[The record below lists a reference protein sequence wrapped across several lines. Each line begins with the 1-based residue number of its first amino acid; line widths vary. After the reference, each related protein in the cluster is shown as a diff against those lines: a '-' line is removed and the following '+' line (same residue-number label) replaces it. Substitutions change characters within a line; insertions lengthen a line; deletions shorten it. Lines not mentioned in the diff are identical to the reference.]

1 MSLSPQDRERLKA
14 TAAFSQWRVTARP
27 DQLPPE
33 GNWRTAYL
41 RGGRGSGKTWSGAHI
56 LAEWILGDPE
66 PGEWG
71 IVAPTFEDG
80 WATCVEGPSGI
91 LNALGTNAV
100 EVKQRK
106 SPLVAFWNRSW
117 GELRFHNGHLIR
129 VASADDGGLRIQGKN
144 LKGAWADEIGL
155 WDKWQTAW
163 TESLGY
169 AVRLGRA
176 QIVVTG
182 TPKASRKAK
191 ALVKMLL
198 DDPNIP
204 VRRLRTLDNA
214 ANLSPAFFM
223 EVVGRAK
230 GTRLERQELEGELI
244 EDVEGALWTA
254 DIIDRNRISFKELP
268 DLDRIVVAIDPA
280 VSSDEKSDETG
291 IVVVGEKDGHGYV
304 LADYSRVASP
314 NAVMERVVQAF
325 YDHQADCIVGE
336 VNNGGDYI
344 GTLLKTVDSNVP
356 YKVVHATRGKALRAE
371 PVSALYEQ
379 NRVHHIGVLTDLEDQ
394 MCTWAP
400 GVPGSPDRLDALV
413 WAITELHTLST
424 GGWLE
429 AYGVVE
435 CVKCD
440 HKYVGNLH
448 DRCPKCGAETPK

>member
-1 MSLSPQDRERLKA
+1 MATLKFSHWRLK
-14 TAAFSQWRVTARP
+14 ARP

-33 GNWRTAYL
+33 GQWRTAYL

-56 LAEWILGDPE
+56 LAEWILADPE

-91 LNALGTNAV
+91 LGALGTNAG
-100 EVKQRK
+100 EVKQRQ
-106 SPLVAFWNRSW
+106 SPLIAYWNRSW
-117 GELRFHNGHLIR
+117 GELRFRSGHLVR

-163 TESLGY
+163 MESLGY

-198 DDPNIP
+198 DDPMVP
-204 VRRLRTLDNA
+204 VRRLRTVDNA
-214 ANLSPAFFM
+214 DNLSPAFFH

-230 GTRLERQELEGELI
+230 GTRLERQELEGELL
-244 EDVEGALWTA
+244 EDIEGAMWTT
-254 DIIDRNRISFKELP
+254 DIIDSNRIEFKDLP
-268 DLDRIVVAIDPA
+268 DLDRIVIAIDPA
-280 VSSDEKSDETG
+280 VSANENSDESG
-291 IVVVGEKDGHGYV
+291 IVVVGEKNGHGYV

-314 NAVMERVVQAF
+314 NAVMAKVVQAF
-325 YDHQADCIVGE
+325 YDHSADCVVGE

-344 GTLLKTVDSNVP
+344 GTLLRTVDSNVP
-356 YKVVHATRGKALRAE
+356 YKVVHATRGKAIRAE

-379 NRVHHIGVLTDLEDQ
+379 HRVHHVGLLTELEDQ
-394 MCTWAP
+394 MVTWSP

-413 WAITELHTLST
+413 WAITELHSLSS
-424 GGWLE
+424 GDWLG

-435 CVKCD
+435 CFECH
-440 HKYVGNLH
+440 HKYMGEVH
-448 DRCPKCGAETPK
+448 ERCPKCGTEKPE